1 MLLRSSEIKP
11 LFSSRDLIS
20 FLKEN
25 LFFLFLLNL
34 YLRLFITDSA
44 FPLSSFFLLEGVI
57 LLFIP
62 RQGSIEQHGVSN
74 THTEPADFYS
84 ERWLDFYCLNRSQ
97 KSESNESTYFVF
109 GHTQVKAPDPI

>member
-44 FPLSSFFLLEGVI
+44 FPTLFVVFLLEVVI
-57 LLFIP
+57 FLFLP
-62 RQGSIEQHGVSN
+62 DVAVCSETKTSTLESCLVSIITLEVING
-74 THTEPADFYS
+74 
-84 ERWLDFYCLNRSQ
+84 
-97 KSESNESTYFVF
+97 
-109 GHTQVKAPDPI
+109 G